1 MDGFPNK
8 PKFTATKPSEVQ
20 MIIMPD
26 DHQPT
31 PIERLLDWEVAYR
44 LIQYSKEKLRNEP
57 IQSNQPTEE
66 TA

>member
-1 MDGFPNK
+1 
-8 PKFTATKPSEVQ
+8 